1 MAEEEIGDQNAGGTG
16 DRTSWLS
23 VLSKPLTRVQT
34 LVGITA
40 GILSVAGTLFPL
52 VGFSTFPTHGEFVG
66 VVHDARSRQPIVN
79 ATVEILTAQNA
90 IVTTL
95 LSMGDGRVHQSLKEG
110 QYEVRVRYPRFIPE
124 VRKVLI
130 TPGQTAEVH
139 LALSP
144 RPAPPPPAQ
153 PVEKPGPVKRFFG
166 NLGL

>member
-95 LSMGDGRVHQSLKEG
+95 LSMGDGASPEPEG
-110 QYEVRVRYPRFIPE
+110 RPVRVRVRYPRFIPE
-124 VRKVLI
+124 VR
-130 TPGQTAEVH
+130 
-139 LALSP
+139 
-144 RPAPPPPAQ
+144 RC
-153 PVEKPGPVKRFFG
+153 
-166 NLGL
+166 